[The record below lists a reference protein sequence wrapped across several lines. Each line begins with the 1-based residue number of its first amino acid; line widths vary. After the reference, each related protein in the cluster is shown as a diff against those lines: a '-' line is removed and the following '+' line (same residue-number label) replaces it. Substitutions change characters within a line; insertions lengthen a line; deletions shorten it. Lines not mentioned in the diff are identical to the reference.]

1 MSSKCAS
8 VLNYLGRNLYFN
20 VLHERRLH
28 QSRILIEADKHHCN
42 MAFPQKNPQKFG
54 QKAPPAPFPFLA
66 DHCLSDNFF
75 HPVLLL
81 QKKKYLCKDN
91 FGIYQLRS
99 NIHLEFSFRIFFNV
113 TKTSEIRFVDMSS
126 VLVYSISAKGGQ

>member
-42 MAFPQKNPQKFG
+42 MAFPQKNHQKFG
-54 QKAPPAPFPFLA
+54 QKAPFPFLA

-75 HPVLLL
+75 
-81 QKKKYLCKDN
+81 QYFYSKRTKSLCKDN
-91 FGIYQLRS
+91 FCIYQLRS
-99 NIHLEFSFRIFFNV
+99 HTHLEFSFRIFFKV

>member
-1 MSSKCAS
+1 MCAS

-42 MAFPQKNPQKFG
+42 MAFPQKIHKKFG
-54 QKAPPAPFPFLA
+54 QKTPPAPFPFLA

-75 HPVLLL
+75 
-81 QKKKYLCKDN
+81 QYFYSKRTKSLCKDN
-91 FGIYQLRS
+91 FCIYHLRS
-99 NIHLEFSFRIFFNV
+99 HIHLEFFLRIFFKV
-113 TKTSEIRFVDMSS
+113 IKTSDIRFVDMSS
-126 VLVYSISAKGGQ
+126 VLVYSISVKGGQ